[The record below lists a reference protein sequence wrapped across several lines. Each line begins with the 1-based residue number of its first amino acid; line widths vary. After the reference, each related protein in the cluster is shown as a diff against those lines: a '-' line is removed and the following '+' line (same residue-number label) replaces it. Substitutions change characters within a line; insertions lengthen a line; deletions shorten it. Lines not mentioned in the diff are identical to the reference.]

1 MINLYH
7 KTPQVYYDDSRDF
20 QTIARVLEILS
31 NESKTEIDLI
41 RECPFS
47 KNVDIRLLSLLAKT
61 IGFDNKHKYNESE
74 FRAICSSFVE
84 IMHNKGSMRGI
95 KLTIETFLAAQGISG
110 RYQIIYA
117 GENVKSLTIVLP
129 VNVSSTTLLEDVFD
143 YIMPAG
149 QAYTFLYADIAGKV
163 EDANVVVST
172 EAEVNKTFSS
182 GKLSVVSNNTNTTVP
197 TYENLSSIDESS
209 IAYIGVVSDGTI
221 GEGPTPGPVTDLS
234 GTKWEIRQDVINGLG
249 ASFSYSVNFSSNDSQ
264 FNSISFTNPGGPPS
278 GSYIVRYQNT
288 EVWNALS
295 EWTDQAYRTIEITG
309 GIDATNADLIAW
321 LEANAT
327 QM

>member
-84 IMHNKGSMRGI
+84 IMHNKGSIRGI
-95 KLTIETFLAAQGISG
+95 ELTIETFLAAQGIRG
-110 RYQIIYA
+110 RYQIVYA
-117 GENVKSLTIVLP
+117 GDNVRSLTIVLP

-149 QAYTFLYADIAGKV
+149 QEYTFLYADIAGKV
-163 EDANVVVST
+163 DDAKIVVST

-182 GKLSVVSNNTNTTVP
+182 GKLSVVSNDTDTPDKNTTVP
-197 TYENLSSIDESS
+197 TYKNLLEIDESS
-209 IAYIGVVSDGTI
+209 VAYISVVSDGTTS
-221 GEGPTPGPVTDLS
+221 EGPTPEPVT
-234 GTKWEIRQDVINGLG
+234 GL
-249 ASFSYSVNFSSNDSQ
+249 
-264 FNSISFTNPGGPPS
+264 T
-278 GSYIVRYQNT
+278 
-288 EVWNALS
+288 WN
-295 EWTDQAYRTIEITG
+295 
-309 GIDATNADLIAW
+309 
-321 LEANAT
+321 
-327 QM
+327 

>member
-117 GENVKSLTIVLP
+117 GDDIKSLTIVLP

-149 QAYTFLYADIAGKV
+149 QEYTFLYADIAGKV
-163 EDANVVVST
+163 EDAKIVVST
-172 EAEVNKTFSS
+172 EAEINKTFSS
-182 GKLSVVSNNTNTTVP
+182 GKLSIVSNNTNTTVP
-197 TYENLSSIDESS
+197 TYGNLLGIDESS
-209 IAYIGVVSDGTI
+209 IAYIGVVSDGTA
-221 GEGPTPGPVTDLS
+221 GEGPTPGPITDLT
-234 GTKWEIRQDVINGLG
+234 GTKWVLNESPSLDITGTYSL
-249 ASFSYSVNFSSNDSQ
+249 SFSSGGDVYTSLELDGTSGYIRYDILIAYSE
-264 FNSISFTNPGGPPS
+264 
-278 GSYIVRYQNT
+278 GSYWSRP
-288 EVWNALS
+288 EFRS
-295 EWTDQAYRTIEITG
+295 IEITG
-309 GIDATNADLIAW
+309 GTDATNATLIAW
-321 LEANAT
+321 LEANAM